1 MPLGSLSGFTVAVTA
16 DRRSEEQA
24 SLIARRG
31 GEVLHGPV
39 IKTLPLGDEGGT
51 REATVA
57 LIERPPD
64 VVVASTALGVRGWF
78 SAAAGLG
85 LEEELFDAL
94 ADAEVV
100 ARGRKAVGAIISAGL
115 VEAVPL
121 SRPTYDAIVA
131 WFGAR
136 PTRTA
141 EGRPVRVAVQLD
153 GEDSDGLHVRLADLG
168 FDVVA
173 VPVYRWHLPDDL
185 APAQRVVQAVADRR
199 VDAVTF
205 TSAHAVANFTAI
217 ARSMGALD
225 RVRAACGPDRV
236 AVVCVGPVTSARAG
250 HVGLDGRI
258 EPTHPRLGA
267 MVARF
272 ATEFDRRAVDLSF
285 DQVAVRLQGNLVRV
299 GDEAPVVLTERER
312 SVLEILSERQ
322 GAVISKQA
330 LLQRVWQDES
340 DEHAVEVT
348 VGRLRRRLGPAG
360 MSIETVVRRG
370 YRLAVG

>member
-16 DRRSEEQA
+16 DRRSEEQT

-51 REATVA
+51 REATLA
-57 LIERPPD
+57 LIEQPPD
-64 VVVASTALGVRGWF
+64 VVVFSTALGVRGWF

-100 ARGRKAVGAIISAGL
+100 ARGRKAVGAIVSAGL
-115 VEAVPL
+115 VEAVPF
-121 SRPTYDAIVA
+121 SSPTYAAIISSFA
-131 WFGAR
+131 DRPAR
-136 PTRTA
+136 TPD
-141 EGRPVRVAVQLD
+141 GRVVRVAVQLD
-153 GEDSDGLHVRLADLG
+153 GEDSGGLAERLADLD

-173 VPVYRWHLPDDL
+173 VPVYQWHLPDDL
-185 APAQRVVQAVADRR
+185 APAQRVVQAVADGR

-205 TSAHAVANFTAI
+205 TSAHAVANFAAI

-225 RVRAACGPDRV
+225 RVRAACGPGRV
-236 AVVCVGPVTSARAG
+236 AVVCVGPVTAARAARA
-250 HVGLDGRI
+250 GLDGRI
-258 EPTHPRLGA
+258 EPTQPRLGA

-272 ATEFDRRAVDLSF
+272 AAEFDRRAVDLSL

-299 GDEAPVVLTERER
+299 GDGEPVALTERER
-312 SVLEILSERQ
+312 SVLEVLTERK

-360 MSIETVVRRG
+360 ASIETVMRRG
-370 YRLAVG
+370 YRLAAG